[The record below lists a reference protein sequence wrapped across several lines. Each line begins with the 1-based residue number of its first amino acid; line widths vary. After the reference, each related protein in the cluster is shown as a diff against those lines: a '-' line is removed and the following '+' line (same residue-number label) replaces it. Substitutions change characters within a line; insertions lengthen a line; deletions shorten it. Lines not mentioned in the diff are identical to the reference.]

1 MTLENL
7 IGVIVTALILVY
19 LIYSLLQ
26 PEKFG

>member
-1 MTLENL
+1 MTLEVL
-7 IGVIVTALILVY
+7 VGVVVTGLILVY